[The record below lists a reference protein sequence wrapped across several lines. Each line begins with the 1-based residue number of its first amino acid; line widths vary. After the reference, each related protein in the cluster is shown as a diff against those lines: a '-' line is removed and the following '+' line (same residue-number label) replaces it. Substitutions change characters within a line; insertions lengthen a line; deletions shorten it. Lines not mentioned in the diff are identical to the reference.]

1 MQANEAAWYDE
12 HYRKEQ
18 ASWAPWYKFSLP
30 FLRQVITP
38 QTRLVELG
46 CGQGHLLRHLG
57 KEQLLPQENIY
68 GLDQS
73 QTAVDLVKRELP
85 QAHLSIGD
93 IYHLE
98 YPKNFF
104 NVCLLME
111 TIEHLEEPAPA
122 LAQIFSVLAP
132 GAVLLLSFPNYL
144 SLPWLPFRGLVRLLR
159 KPEWLVLQPIDKIYT
174 VFDVIGIVGA
184 AGFEFEQ
191 GIGSGYGPP
200 YFYRFEKDWMTRGLN
215 ALRLWRFSFHPIL
228 VFRKPA
234 AATPSAGA
242 LDSNPA

>member
-1 MQANEAAWYDE
+1 M
-12 HYRKEQ
+12 
-18 ASWAPWYKFSLP
+18 
-30 FLRQVITP
+30 
-38 QTRLVELG
+38 
-46 CGQGHLLRHLG
+46 
-57 KEQLLPQENIY
+57 
-68 GLDQS
+68 
-73 QTAVDLVKRELP
+73 KRELP

-159 KPEWLVLQPIDKIYT
+159 KPEWLDARHRDGTLARRPRAARRTQAEVL
-174 VFDVIGIVGA
+174 A
-184 AGFEFEQ
+184 
-191 GIGSGYGPP
+191 
-200 YFYRFEKDWMTRGLN
+200 R
-215 ALRLWRFSFHPIL
+215 
-228 VFRKPA
+228 
-234 AATPSAGA
+234 
-242 LDSNPA
+242 